1 MATTIWQDI
10 IDWLK
15 KQGRNIE
22 YFKDSQI
29 ILGDSNLDPVINRI
43 ILTAKIA
50 IFKNRKRNPPTI
62 HQILAMLRSQFN
74 IEKFNAEKTGKLKFF
89 RGFWAPIWKAINI

>member
-1 MATTIWQDI
+1 M
-10 IDWLK
+10 
-15 KQGRNIE
+15 E

-50 IFKNRKRNPPTI
+50 IFENRKTNPPRI
-62 HQILAMLRSQFN
+62 NQILAMLRSQFN
-74 IEKFNAEKTGKLKFF
+74 IKKFNAEKTGKLKIF
-89 RGFWAPIWKAINI
+89 RVFWAPIWNGINIIKPLS